1 MREGEINALSE
12 ICPLLIDQEGRAKCV
27 LNSSFCL
34 FTHLG
39 CFQTWF
45 DSEFPLCVT
54 FFTFSSRCGFSG
66 LLYFPGAA
74 LWTCPWCPAVPTS
87 PGPHLSLSP
96 QPPCAPAHTRG
107 WEARQDLAL
116 GGSEL
121 SFAFVKHN
129 FCPAPPL
136 LPPNQMKYLLGW
148 SVRAQCF
155 VCRGT
160 GESWF

>member
-1 MREGEINALSE
+1 MGEGEINAFSE
-12 ICPLLIDQEGRAKCV
+12 IFPLLLDWEGRAKRV
-27 LNSSFCL
+27 LNFSFCL
-34 FTHLG
+34 FMHLG
-39 CFQTWF
+39 PFQSCFG
-45 DSEFPLCVT
+45 SEFPLCVT
-54 FFTFSSRCGFSG
+54 FFTFRSCCGFCV
-66 LLYFPGAA
+66 LLFS
-74 LWTCPWCPAVPTS
+74 CPWCPAVPKS

-96 QPPCAPAHTRG
+96 NPPEPLPRLGGRT
-107 WEARQDLAL
+107 RQDLAL

-121 SFAFVKHN
+121 SFAFMKHN